1 MCRILLLQNKM
12 SKTSAYILTLMV
24 LLLLPSCKGP
34 KLTQANEQFARG
46 EYFDASKT
54 YRKVYNSLT
63 KKEDRELRGEVAF
76 KMGECYTRLSQ
87 FARASAAYQ
96 NAIRYHYP
104 DSTAYF
110 LLGRALQAEAGADV
124 LLQEREVRR
133 RHQLR
138 VVDEEADRLPAGAA
152 GFFSPDIIL
161 ISASDNELIWLFTS
175 IPSFAAFSIRSLL
188 WMPSSFATSYTFFAI
203 STPLFLID

>member
-76 KMGECYTRLSQ
+76 KMG
-87 FARASAAYQ
+87 
-96 NAIRYHYP
+96 
-104 DSTAYF
+104 
-110 LLGRALQAEAGADV
+110 
-124 LLQEREVRR
+124 
-133 RHQLR
+133 
-138 VVDEEADRLPAGAA
+138 
-152 GFFSPDIIL
+152 
-161 ISASDNELIWLFTS
+161 
-175 IPSFAAFSIRSLL
+175 
-188 WMPSSFATSYTFFAI
+188 
-203 STPLFLID
+203 